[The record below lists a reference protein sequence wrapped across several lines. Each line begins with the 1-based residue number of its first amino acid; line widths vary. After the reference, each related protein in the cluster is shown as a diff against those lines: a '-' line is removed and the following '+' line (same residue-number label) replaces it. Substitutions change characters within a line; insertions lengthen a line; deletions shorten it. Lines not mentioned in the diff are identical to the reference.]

1 MLMQKDTETSSALK
15 NLFDK
20 ALLKRISSSITSVY
34 PKFNQ
39 KSFLQIASALQ
50 KLEMK
55 PRVLLIRDQLK
66 KNLPE
71 NYAKALDI
79 LLTSLEKNTLSGF
92 DLWPYT
98 EFVQTYGLD
107 HLQTSLNALQK
118 MTPRF
123 TAEWAI
129 RPFITKFP
137 KETMKFLLQ
146 STHSRDEH
154 VRRWA
159 SEGTRPR
166 LPWGTRL
173 QEFIKDPSPTL
184 AILEELKFDSSLYV
198 RKSVANHLNDIAKDH
213 PQVVI
218 DVLQSWKDQAEGED
232 TAKINW
238 IIHRALRTLIKEG
251 HPKALGLVG
260 VSATAQVQ
268 LSQLSIKKSKMKLGE
283 RIEFTFA
290 LKSSASR
297 SQKLVVDYIIHFV
310 KSNKKTAPKVFK
322 LKTFE
327 LKSKETFIVT
337 KSHHLKKITTR
348 EYYSGRH
355 LLEIQV
361 NGKVLGKAPWDLRT

>member
-1 MLMQKDTETSSALK
+1 VLMPKDIETSSALK
-15 NLFDK
+15 NLFDT
-20 ALLKRISSSITSVY
+20 ALLKRISSSIANVY
-34 PKFNQ
+34 PKFNS
-39 KSFLQIASALQ
+39 KSFLQITSALQ

-55 PRVLLIRDQLK
+55 PRALLIRDQLR

-71 NYAKALDI
+71 DYPKALDI
-79 LLTSLEKNTLSGF
+79 LLSSLEKDTLSGF

-98 EFVQTYGLD
+98 EFVQTYGLE
-107 HLQTSLNALQK
+107 HLQISLNALQK

-129 RPFITKFP
+129 RPFITKYP

-146 STHSRDEH
+146 CSHSRDEH

-159 SEGTRPR
+159 CEGTRPR
-166 LPWGTRL
+166 LPWGSRL
-173 QEFIKDPSPTL
+173 QDFVKDPSPTL
-184 AILEELKFDSSLYV
+184 PILEELKFDSSLYV

-213 PQVVI
+213 PAVVI
-218 DVLQSWKDQAEGED
+218 DILQRWKEEAKGDD
-232 TAKINW
+232 VAKINW

-251 HPKALGLVG
+251 HSKALGLVG
-260 VSATAQVQ
+260 VSTAAQVK
-268 LSQLSIKKSKMKLGE
+268 LSQFSIKKSKVKLGE

-290 LKSSASR
+290 LKSSASK

-327 LKSKETFIVT
+327 LKSKETFVVT

-361 NGKVLGKAPWDLRT
+361 NGKILGKVPWDLRT